1 VYDWRGRRRSK
12 VVSTWNGSAF
22 AAQSTN
28 RFVYDDWNQVAEMDA
43 TNNLIRSYLW
53 GLDLS
58 GSMQGAGGVG
68 GLVAINIATNG
79 VHFAAYDGNG
89 NVSGLVKGT
98 NGAISAQYEYGA
110 FGELIRAS
118 GSAAA
123 SNPCRFSTKFTDDE
137 SDFLYFAYRFYNAS
151 TGRWPNRDP
160 LRERGGMN
168 LYAYVFNR
176 PLTFVDPMGLSDFDV
191 ALIEQTSQQAID
203 QMTRAGERSG
213 NGAIGGALNNL
224 SQLWRRKHKACGE
237 QSDVVVGDLLGDA
250 YDDDWRFSIVT
261 VLEPFEHQF
270 IVAHSDNPDD
280 PTLII
285 DPLKNKIREVTKST
299 TYPGILISSDTFVKP
314 WGNSGVTQLNAFK
327 FY

>member
-1 VYDWRGRRRSK
+1 
-12 VVSTWNGSAF
+12 
-22 AAQSTN
+22 
-28 RFVYDDWNQVAEMDA
+28 
-43 TNNLIRSYLW
+43 
-53 GLDLS
+53 
-58 GSMQGAGGVG
+58 
-68 GLVAINIATNG
+68 
-79 VHFAAYDGNG
+79 
-89 NVSGLVKGT
+89 
-98 NGAISAQYEYGA
+98 
-110 FGELIRAS
+110 
-118 GSAAA
+118 
-123 SNPCRFSTKFTDDE
+123 
-137 SDFLYFAYRFYNAS
+137 
-151 TGRWPNRDP
+151 
-160 LRERGGMN
+160 
-168 LYAYVFNR
+168 
-176 PLTFVDPMGLSDFDV
+176 MGLSDFDV